1 MLIRPKSLIK
11 VVSSLI
17 LDLIVI
23 NFDYASFAYS
33 NIYRAAKSMFY

>member
-1 MLIRPKSLIK
+1 MLIGPKSLIK

-23 NFDYASFAYS
+23 NFDYADFAYY
-33 NIYRAAKSMFY
+33 NIYRPAKSMFY